1 MKNYPPS
8 IKDFIDF
15 GKSGGIFFVHCPERY
30 VLKTMKAEISALSD
44 GENGVEVCFF
54 DAAENKNAV
63 TDAIGYA
70 REMTIFS
77 TCRIVLLDIPEKI
90 TETDQKILEKYID
103 SCETANF
110 LIVFLNEVDK
120 RLKFF
125 KSLQKMTKIYFPVP
139 LPSTVE
145 LKNFIKNEFQPFTP
159 DENLVAFFLNGAN
172 QDMFFIH
179 NEIEKLKLYAEA
191 KQIKTMTYDAMSIV
205 LNDLSEQVIFKI
217 MDFLVSGK
225 KAAAI
230 SLYRETLIVEAEQK
244 VNPVMISMFFKHF
257 KALMQIKIMAH
268 EGRNSEISSYLA
280 ASKVFYLRGN
290 AAAIAAKYKNS
301 TILQALKRISKI
313 ELGMKGAAETG
324 TSETNIEIERFMS
337 EFFL

>member
-15 GKSGGIFFVHCPERY
+15 AKSGGIFFVHCPERY
-30 VLKTMKAEISALSD
+30 VLRSMKAEIASLAD
-44 GENGVEVCFF
+44 AGNGVEVCFF
-54 DAAENKNAV
+54 DAGENKNAV
-63 TDAIGYA
+63 SEAVGTA
-70 REMTIFS
+70 REITLFAS
-77 TCRIVLLDIPEKI
+77 CRVIVLDIPEKI
-90 TETDQKILEKYID
+90 ADADQKMLEKYID
-103 SCETANF
+103 SSEPANF
-110 LIVFLNEVDK
+110 LMVFLSEIDK

-125 KSLQKMTKIYFPVP
+125 KSLQKLTKIYFPVP

-145 LKNFIKNEFQPFTP
+145 LKNFIKSEFQPFSP
-159 DENLVAFFLNGAN
+159 DENLVAFFTNGAN

-191 KQIKTMTYDAMSIV
+191 KQIKTMTYDAMSVV

-230 SLYRETLIVEAEQK
+230 ALYRETLVVEAEQK

-257 KALMQIKIMAH
+257 KAIMQIKILGH
-268 EGRNSEISSYLA
+268 EGRNGEISSYLA
-280 ASKVFYLRGN
+280 ASKVFYMRNN
-290 AAAIAAKYKNS
+290 ASAIAAKYKNS
-301 TILQALKRISKI
+301 TVLLALKRIAKI

-324 TSETNIEIERFMS
+324 TAETNIEIERFMS

>member
-8 IKDFIDF
+8 IKDLIDF

-30 VLKTMKAEISALSD
+30 VLKTMKTEISALSNAD
-44 GENGVEVCFF
+44 NGVEVCFF
-54 DAAENKNAV
+54 DAGENKNAV
-63 TDAIGYA
+63 TEAVGTA
-70 REMTIFS
+70 SEMTLFA
-77 TCRIVLLDIPEKI
+77 TCRIIALEIPEKLA
-90 TETDQKILEKYID
+90 ETDLKMLERYID

-110 LIVFLNEVDK
+110 LIVFLSEIDK

-139 LPSTVE
+139 LPSTAE
-145 LKNFIKNEFQPFTP
+145 LKNFIKNEFSPFTP

-191 KQIKTMTYDAMSIV
+191 KQMTEMKYDKMSVI

-217 MDFLVSGK
+217 MDMLVSGK

-244 VNPVMISMFFKHF
+244 VNPMIISMFFKHF
-257 KALMQIKIMAH
+257 KAIMQIKIMVH
-268 EGRNSEISSYLA
+268 EGKNSEISSYLA
-280 ASKVFYLRGN
+280 ASKVFYMRGN
-290 AAAIAAKYKNS
+290 ASAIAAKYKNS
-301 TILQALKRISKI
+301 TVIQALRRISKI

-324 TSETNIEIERFMS
+324 TAETNIEIERFMS
-337 EFFL
+337 DFFL

>member
-15 GKSGGIFFVHCPERY
+15 TKSGGIFFVHCPERY
-30 VLKTMKAEISALSD
+30 ILKSMKAEVAALANAD
-44 GENGVEVCFF
+44 NGVEVCFF
-54 DAAENKNAV
+54 DAGENKNAV
-63 TDAIGYA
+63 TEAIGTA
-70 REMTIFS
+70 SEITLFATS
-77 TCRIVLLDIPEKI
+77 RIVALDIPEKI
-90 TETDQKILEKYID
+90 SDVDQKALERYID

-110 LIVFLNEVDK
+110 LIVFLSEIDK

-125 KSLQKMTKIYFPVP
+125 KSLQKLTKIYFPVP

-145 LKNFIKNEFQPFTP
+145 LKNFIKNEFKPFTP
-159 DENLVAFFLNGAN
+159 DENLIAFFQNGAN

-191 KQIKTMTYDAMSIV
+191 KQIKTMTYDAMSVV

-230 SLYRETLIVEAEQK
+230 SLYRETLVVEAEQK

-257 KALMQIKIMAH
+257 KAIMQIKIMVH
-268 EGRNSEISSYLA
+268 EGRNGEISSYLA
-280 ASKVFYLRGN
+280 SSKVFYMRGN
-290 AAAIAAKYKNS
+290 ASAIAAKYKNS
-301 TILQALKRISKI
+301 TVLQALKRIAKI

-324 TSETNIEIERFMS
+324 TTETNLEIERFMS

>member
-30 VLKTMKAEISALSD
+30 VLKTMKGEISALSD
-44 GENGVEVCFF
+44 GDNGVEVCFF
-54 DAAENKNAV
+54 DAGENKNAV
-63 TDAIGYA
+63 TEAIGTA
-70 REMTIFS
+70 SEITLFATSR
-77 TCRIVLLDIPEKI
+77 VVVLDIPEKI
-90 TETDQKILEKYID
+90 SDADQKALERYID
-103 SCETANF
+103 SCETTNF
-110 LIVFLNEVDK
+110 LIVFLSEIDK

-125 KSLQKMTKIYFPVP
+125 KSLQKLTKIYFPVP

-145 LKNFIKNEFQPFTP
+145 LKNFIKNEFKPFTP
-159 DENLVAFFLNGAN
+159 DENLIAFFQNGAN

-179 NEIEKLKLYAEA
+179 NEIEKLKLYADA
-191 KQIKTMTYDAMSIV
+191 KQIKAMTYDSMSLV

-230 SLYRETLIVEAEQK
+230 SLYRETLVVEAEQK

-257 KALMQIKIMAH
+257 KAIMQIKIMAH

-280 ASKVFYLRGN
+280 ASKVFYMRGN
-290 AAAIAAKYKNS
+290 ASVIAAKYKNS
-301 TILQALKRISKI
+301 TVLQALKRIAKI

-324 TSETNIEIERFMS
+324 TTETNLEIERFMS

>member
-8 IKDFIDF
+8 IKDLIDF
-15 GKSGGIFFVHCPERY
+15 SKSGGIFFVHCPERY
-30 VLKTMKAEISALSD
+30 VLKTMKAEIASLSD
-44 GENGVEVCFF
+44 ADNGVEVCFF
-54 DAAENKNAV
+54 DAGENKNAV
-63 TDAIGYA
+63 KEAVETA
-70 REMTIFS
+70 REITLFAS
-77 TCRIVLLDIPEKI
+77 CRVIGLEIPEKLAD
-90 TETDQKILEKYID
+90 TDQKLLEAYID

-110 LIVFLNEVDK
+110 LIVFLSEIDK

-125 KSLQKMTKIYFPVP
+125 KSLQKLTKIYFPVP
-139 LPSTVE
+139 LPTAAE
-145 LKNFIKNEFQPFTP
+145 LKNFIKNEFKPFTP
-159 DENLVAFFLNGAN
+159 DENLTAFFLNGAN

-191 KQIKTMTYDAMSIV
+191 KQIKEMKYDNMSIV
-205 LNDLSEQVIFKI
+205 LNDLCEQVIFKI
-217 MDFLVSGK
+217 MDMLVSGK

-268 EGRNSEISSYLA
+268 EGRTGEISSYLA

-290 AAAIAAKYKNS
+290 ASAVAAKYKNS

-324 TSETNIEIERFMS
+324 TGETNIEIERFMS

>member
-8 IKDFIDF
+8 IKDLIDF

-30 VLKTMKAEISALSD
+30 VLKTMKGEISALSNGD
-44 GENGVEVCFF
+44 TGVEVCFF
-54 DAAENKNAV
+54 DAGENKNAV
-63 TDAIGYA
+63 TEAIGTA
-70 REMTIFS
+70 SEITLFATSR
-77 TCRIVLLDIPEKI
+77 VVVLDIPEKI
-90 TETDQKILEKYID
+90 SDAEQKALERYID

-110 LIVFLNEVDK
+110 LIVFLSEVDK

-139 LPSTVE
+139 LPSQVE
-145 LKNFIKNEFQPFTP
+145 LKNFIKSEFQPFAP
-159 DENLVAFFLNGAN
+159 DGNLTAFFLNGAN

-191 KQIKTMTYDAMSIV
+191 KQIKAMTYDAVSVV

-280 ASKVFYLRGN
+280 ASKVFYMRSN
-290 AAAIAAKYKNS
+290 ALAIAAKYKNS
-301 TILQALKRISKI
+301 TVLQALKRISRI

-324 TSETNIEIERFMS
+324 TSETNLEIERFMS

>member
-8 IKDFIDF
+8 IKDLIDF
-15 GKSGGIFFVHCPERY
+15 GKTGGIFFIHCPERY
-30 VLKTMKAEISALSD
+30 VLKTMKAEIASLSNAD
-44 GENGVEVCFF
+44 NGVEVCFF
-54 DAAENKNAV
+54 DAGENKNAV
-63 TDAIGYA
+63 TEAIA
-70 REMTIFS
+70 TASEMTLFA
-77 TCRIVLLDIPEKI
+77 TCRIVALEIPEKLADS
-90 TETDQKILEKYID
+90 DQKMLEKYID

-110 LIVFLNEVDK
+110 LIVFLSEIDK

-125 KSLQKMTKIYFPVP
+125 KSLQKLTKIYFPVP
-139 LPSTVE
+139 LPTVVE
-145 LKNFIKNEFQPFTP
+145 LKNFIKNEFKPFTP
-159 DENLVAFFLNGAN
+159 DENLIAFFLNGAN

-191 KQIKTMTYDAMSIV
+191 SQIKEMTYDKMSIV

-217 MDFLVSGK
+217 MDLLVSGK

-257 KALMQIKIMAH
+257 KALMQIKIMVH
-268 EGRNSEISSYLA
+268 EGKNGEISSYLTT
-280 ASKVFYLRGN
+280 SKVFYMRGN
-290 AAAIAAKYKNS
+290 ASAIAAKYKNS
-301 TILQALKRISKI
+301 TVIQALKRISKI

-324 TSETNIEIERFMS
+324 SSETNIEIERFMS

>member
-15 GKSGGIFFVHCPERY
+15 GKSGGIFFIHCPERY
-30 VLKTMKAEISALSD
+30 VLKTMKAEIAALAND
-44 GENGVEVCFF
+44 GNGVEVCFF
-54 DAAENKNAV
+54 DAGENKNAV
-63 TDAIGYA
+63 TEAIGTA
-70 REMTIFS
+70 SEMTLFA
-77 TCRIVLLDIPEKI
+77 TCRIVAVDIPEKI
-90 TETDQKILEKYID
+90 ADADQKMLERYID

-110 LIVFLNEVDK
+110 LIVFLSEIDK

-139 LPSTVE
+139 LPATVE
-145 LKNFIKNEFQPFTP
+145 LKNFIKSEFKPFSP
-159 DENLVAFFLNGAN
+159 DENLVAFFMNGAN

-191 KQIKTMTYDAMSIV
+191 KQIKAMTYDAMSLV

-257 KALMQIKIMAH
+257 KAIMQIKILAH
-268 EGRNSEISSYLA
+268 EGRNGEIASYLA
-280 ASKVFYLRGN
+280 ASKVFYMRNN
-290 AAAIAAKYKNS
+290 ASVIAAKYKNS
-301 TILQALKRISKI
+301 TLLQALKRIAGI

-324 TSETNIEIERFMS
+324 STETNIEIERFMS

>member
-8 IKDFIDF
+8 IKDLIDF
-15 GKSGGIFFVHCPERY
+15 NKSGGIFFVHCPERY
-30 VLKTMKAEISALSD
+30 VLKNMKAEVASLANADS
-44 GENGVEVCFF
+44 GVEVCFF
-54 DAAENKNAV
+54 DAGENKNAA
-63 TDAIGYA
+63 TEAITTA
-70 REMTIFS
+70 SEMTLFA
-77 TCRIVLLDIPEKI
+77 TCRIIALDIPEKI
-90 TETDQKILEKYID
+90 ADADQKMLEKYID

-110 LIVFLNEVDK
+110 LIVFLSEIDK

-125 KSLQKMTKIYFPVP
+125 KSLQKLTKIYFPVP

-179 NEIEKLKLYAEA
+179 NEIEKLKLYAES
-191 KQIKTMTYDAMSIV
+191 KQIKTMTYDTMSII

-230 SLYRETLIVEAEQK
+230 LLYRETLVVEAEQK

-257 KALMQIKIMAH
+257 KAIMQIKIMAH
-268 EGRNSEISSYLA
+268 EGRSGEISSYLA

-290 AAAIAAKYKNS
+290 ASAVAAKYKNS
-301 TILQALKRISKI
+301 TVIQALRRISKI

-324 TSETNIEIERFMS
+324 SAETNIELERFMS

>member
-8 IKDFIDF
+8 IKDLIDF

-30 VLKTMKAEISALSD
+30 VLKTMKGEISALSNGD
-44 GENGVEVCFF
+44 TGVEVCFF
-54 DAAENKNAV
+54 DAGENKNAV
-63 TDAIGYA
+63 TEAIGTA
-70 REMTIFS
+70 SEITLFATSR
-77 TCRIVLLDIPEKI
+77 VVVLDIPEKI
-90 TETDQKILEKYID
+90 SDAEQKALERYID

-110 LIVFLNEVDK
+110 LIVFLSEVDK

-139 LPSTVE
+139 LPSQVE
-145 LKNFIKNEFQPFTP
+145 LKNFIKSEFQPFAP
-159 DENLVAFFLNGAN
+159 DENLTAFFLNGAN

-191 KQIKTMTYDAMSIV
+191 KKIKAMTYDAMSLV

-217 MDFLVSGK
+217 MDFLVSGN

-230 SLYRETLIVEAEQK
+230 SLYRETLILEAEQK
-244 VNPVMISMFFKHF
+244 VNPVMLSMFFKHF
-257 KALMQIKIMAH
+257 KALMQIKIMVH
-268 EGRNSEISSYLA
+268 EGKNREILPYLA
-280 ASKVFYLRGN
+280 ASKVFYMRGN
-290 AAAIAAKYKNS
+290 APAIAEKYKNS
-301 TILQALKRISKI
+301 TIIQALKRISRI

-324 TSETNIEIERFMS
+324 TAETNIEIERFMS

>member
-8 IKDFIDF
+8 IKNFIDF

-30 VLKTMKAEISALSD
+30 VLKTMKAEITALSD

-54 DAAENKNAV
+54 DAGENKNAV
-63 TDAIGYA
+63 TEAIA
-70 REMTIFS
+70 TASEMTLFA
-77 TCRIVLLDIPEKI
+77 TCRIIVLDIPEKI
-90 TETDQKILEKYID
+90 ADTEQKMLEHYID

-125 KSLQKMTKIYFPVP
+125 KSLQKMTKIYFPVS
-139 LPSTVE
+139 LPTTVE
-145 LKNFIKNEFQPFTP
+145 LKSFIKNEFMPFAP
-159 DENLVAFFLNGAN
+159 DENLTAFFLNGAN

-191 KQIKTMTYDAMSIV
+191 KQIKSMTYDTMSLV

-244 VNPVMISMFFKHF
+244 VNPVIISMFFKHF
-257 KALMQIKIMAH
+257 KAIMQIKIMAH
-268 EGRNSEISSYLA
+268 EGKTGEISSYLA
-280 ASKVFYLRGN
+280 SAKVFYMRGN
-290 AAAIAAKYKNS
+290 ASAIAAKYKNS
-301 TILQALKRISKI
+301 TVLQALRRISKI

-324 TSETNIEIERFMS
+324 TAETNIEIERFMS
-337 EFFL
+337 EFFI

>member
-15 GKSGGIFFVHCPERY
+15 SKSGGIFFVHCPERY
-30 VLKTMKAEISALSD
+30 VLKTMKGEISALSD
-44 GENGVEVCFF
+44 GDTGVEVCFF
-54 DAAENKNAV
+54 DAGENKNAV
-63 TDAIGYA
+63 TEAIGTA
-70 REMTIFS
+70 SEITLFATI
-77 TCRIVLLDIPEKI
+77 RVVVLDIPEKI
-90 TETDQKILEKYID
+90 TDADQKALERYID

-110 LIVFLNEVDK
+110 LIVFLSEIDK

-125 KSLQKMTKIYFPVP
+125 KSLQKLTKIYFPVP
-139 LPSTVE
+139 LPSPAE

-191 KQIKTMTYDAMSIV
+191 KQIKEMKYDSVSIV

-257 KALMQIKIMAH
+257 KAIMQIKIMTH
-268 EGRNSEISSYLA
+268 EGRSGEISSYLA
-280 ASKVFYLRGN
+280 SAKVFYMRGN
-290 AAAIAAKYKNS
+290 ASAIAAKYKNS
-301 TILQALKRISKI
+301 TVIQALRQISKI

-324 TSETNIEIERFMS
+324 SAETNIEIERFMS

>member
-8 IKDFIDF
+8 IKDLIDF
-15 GKSGGIFFVHCPERY
+15 TKSGGIFFVHCPERY
-30 VLKTMKAEISALSD
+30 VLKGMKAEIAALAD
-44 GENGVEVCFF
+44 GDNGVEVCFF
-54 DAAENKNAV
+54 DAGENKNAV
-63 TDAIGYA
+63 SEAVGTA
-70 REMTIFS
+70 REITLFAS
-77 TCRIVLLDIPEKI
+77 CRIIALDIPEKLA
-90 TETDQKILEKYID
+90 ETDQKMLEQYID
-103 SCETANF
+103 VCETANF
-110 LIVFLNEVDK
+110 LIVFLSEIDK

-125 KSLQKMTKIYFPVP
+125 KSLQKLTKIYFPVP

-145 LKNFIKNEFQPFTP
+145 LKNFIKNEFKPFTP

-179 NEIEKLKLYAEA
+179 NEIEKLKLYAES
-191 KQIKTMTYDAMSIV
+191 KQINAMTYDSMSMV

-230 SLYRETLIVEAEQK
+230 SLYRETLVVEAEQK

-257 KALMQIKIMAH
+257 KAIMQIKIMVH
-268 EGRNSEISSYLA
+268 EGRNGEISSYLA
-280 ASKVFYLRGN
+280 ASKVFYMRSN
-290 AAAIAAKYKNS
+290 ASAIAAKYKNS
-301 TILQALKRISKI
+301 TVLQALKRIAKI

-324 TSETNIEIERFMS
+324 TTETNLEIERFMS

>member
-8 IKDFIDF
+8 IKDLIDF
-15 GKSGGIFFVHCPERY
+15 SKSGGIFFVHCPERY
-30 VLKTMKAEISALSD
+30 VLKTMKAEISALSKGD
-44 GENGVEVCFF
+44 SGVEVCFF
-54 DAAENKNAV
+54 DAGENKNAV
-63 TDAIGYA
+63 TEAVGTASEITLFA
-70 REMTIFS
+70 TSR
-77 TCRIVLLDIPEKI
+77 VVVLDIPEKI
-90 TETDQKILEKYID
+90 SDAEQKALERYID

-110 LIVFLNEVDK
+110 LIVFLSEVDK

-139 LPSTVE
+139 LPAQVE
-145 LKNFIKNEFQPFTP
+145 LKNFIKSEFLPFSP

-191 KQIKTMTYDAMSIV
+191 LQIKAMTYDAMSLV

-257 KALMQIKIMAH
+257 KALMQIKIMVH
-268 EGRNSEISSYLA
+268 EGKTGEISSYLA
-280 ASKVFYLRGN
+280 VSKVFYLRGN
-290 AAAIAAKYKNS
+290 AISVAEKYKNS
-301 TILQALKRISKI
+301 TVLQALKRISRI